1 MPNGNKS
8 DRVPNIYWRSV
19 STDQLR
25 QEPRYVALPP
35 VSLLGT
41 TQGALSY
48 RYVRQESQLWREL
61 HDGMLTT
68 GRLKQALGMHEP
80 KAAQLVGIHPG
91 SRGSSHLLSAYFHL
105 LTTASSSSSGSKDD
119 WADAAA
125 TATSSS
131 SSSSSSSGRDA
142 SNEAARR
149 LFNERLASE
158 GAAAGRPAGSPAS
171 GPMSADLAAA
181 CHRVGMAGDIPVK
194 LAWGKAQEA
203 AALHCLL
210 QLFPEAAVEEVG
222 LFVVNLNDLP
232 ASWGIDLSAESL
244 PRCGASPD
252 GLIVHKLHLQQQDLQ
267 AAARLSAAKDPQVAV
282 QWLLQQGLDQQL
294 CTASRPARGVPVAD
308 SSSSSSSSEQGEA
321 EADPGGEQESAAGS
335 DRVTAAAAVDTSSSG
350 CDTLGVTAPDD
361 SISAAAAETA
371 ASSSSSSSSRA
382 GLSASTR
389 QADASEEPRSS
400 SQPDSSTPAA
410 AAEPWT
416 AAGGLAFEPVAAD
429 LLRLLQRLQEAPGSS
444 SSSSSDTGRQ
454 VQPVQAAA
462 ASAAEGSS
470 SSSSSTTLFV
480 REVVEVK
487 NHCPF
492 AFRSKRKGKKGKVH
506 VSFGFNA
513 RGPAQRV
520 HPQWVPQLQMHMLAT
535 GCQSALL
542 VSRCADSGVRVFRL
556 WRDDTYLQTMLKL
569 LSVLQTQHVLQGVQP
584 SAATFSGLPGY
595 RAFLHRTATLARS
608 AECIAAAGEEVT
620 SRVPEAADGY
630 NLVKFWQ

>member
-1 MPNGNKS
+1 MPRNAAAQQNMPNGNKS

-125 TATSSS
+125 TATSS

-267 AAARLSAAKDPQVAV
+267 AAARLSAAKDPQ
-282 QWLLQQGLDQQL
+282 G
-294 CTASRPARGVPVAD
+294 
-308 SSSSSSSSEQGEA
+308 
-321 EADPGGEQESAAGS
+321 
-335 DRVTAAAAVDTSSSG
+335 
-350 CDTLGVTAPDD
+350 
-361 SISAAAAETA
+361 
-371 ASSSSSSSSRA
+371 
-382 GLSASTR
+382 
-389 QADASEEPRSS
+389 
-400 SQPDSSTPAA
+400 
-410 AAEPWT
+410 
-416 AAGGLAFEPVAAD
+416 
-429 LLRLLQRLQEAPGSS
+429 LQEAPGSSSS

-462 ASAAEGSS
+462 ASAADGSS
-470 SSSSSTTLFV
+470 SSSSSTTTLFV